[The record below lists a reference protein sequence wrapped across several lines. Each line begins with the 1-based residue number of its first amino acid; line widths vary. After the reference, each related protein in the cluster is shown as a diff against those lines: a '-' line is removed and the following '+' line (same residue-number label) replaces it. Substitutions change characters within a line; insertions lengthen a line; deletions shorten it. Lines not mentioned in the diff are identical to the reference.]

1 MDRYAKVSFGRD
13 EKEKQRDF
21 LLAMNGAEIIQVSE
35 EDIDRWYEEDVKIN
49 TGCNNCIVLHS
60 DEEVN
65 RFRNVMK
72 TFFKGV
78 PYKISDDPDNEVF
91 KECIEKSKKELS

>member
-21 LLAMNGAEIIQVSE
+21 LHAMNGAEIIQVSE
-35 EDIDRWYEEDVKIN
+35 EDIDRWYEEDMQMN
-49 TGCNNCIVLHS
+49 TGCNNCIVLHN
-60 DEEVN
+60 DEEEN

-91 KECIEKSKKELS
+91 KVCVEKSKKELS

>member
-1 MDRYAKVSFGRD
+1 MDRYVRVSFGRD

-35 EDIDRWYEEDVKIN
+35 EDIDRWYEEDVKMN
-49 TGCNNCIVLHS
+49 TGCNNCIVLHN
-60 DEEVN
+60 DEEEN
-65 RFRNVMK
+65 RFRNVMR

-91 KECIEKSKKELS
+91 EVCVEKSKKELL